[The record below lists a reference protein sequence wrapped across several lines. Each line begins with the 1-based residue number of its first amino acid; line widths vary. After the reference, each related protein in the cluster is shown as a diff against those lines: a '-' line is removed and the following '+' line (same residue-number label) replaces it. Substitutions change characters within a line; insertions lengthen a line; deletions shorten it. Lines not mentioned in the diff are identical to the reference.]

1 VRDDTVVPNTVT
13 VQCSHC
19 LSVLPNYY
27 NGRGAEEGVMGEK
40 GGGRIEGKGKVKV
53 KHEKVNK
60 DSGKCLASK

>member
-1 VRDDTVVPNTVT
+1 
-13 VQCSHC
+13 
-19 LSVLPNYY
+19 
-27 NGRGAEEGVMGEK
+27 MGEK